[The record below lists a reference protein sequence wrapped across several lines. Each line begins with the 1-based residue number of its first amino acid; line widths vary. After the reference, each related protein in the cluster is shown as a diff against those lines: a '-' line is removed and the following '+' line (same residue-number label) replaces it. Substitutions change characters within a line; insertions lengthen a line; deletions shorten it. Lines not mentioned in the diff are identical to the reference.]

1 MPYLYDELVRYC
13 GSDAY
18 PFHMPGHK
26 RRLGQ
31 LKDPFSFDITEIDGF
46 DNLHH
51 AEGILLEA
59 EKRAARLYGAEET
72 HFLVNGSTAGILS
85 AIGAATIAGG
95 HLLMMRASHKAAYH
109 AVAAGGLTAH
119 YLAGTSGSAAPH
131 IRLVGGCGNRAGSGD
146 AEPGCAQADGLTEP
160 GSLKMCESEKPGCA
174 RAAGQSEPDDRKAY
188 GNTVQDHAQA
198 SGLSE
203 LDCGQPADPAE
214 VERALAEDPRI
225 QAVYITSP
233 TYDGIVSDVRAI
245 AEIAHQHGIPLI
257 VDEAHGAHFGM
268 HEIFPESSVKL
279 GADLV
284 IHSVHKTLPSLTQTA
299 LIHVQGKLVSR
310 RRLRE
315 MLDIFQTS
323 SPSYVL
329 MASIDQCIRMLESQ
343 GRELFDRL
351 AENLR
356 WFYTAV
362 ADLSSIS
369 CIVTDD
375 LSKIL
380 LRPAGHEAGEL
391 YDALRQTWH
400 LQPEMLSRSY
410 VLMLS
415 SIGDDEEGFRRL
427 SEALH
432 QIDRSWSTAGSP
444 PTVSKAAMPEGDRR
458 KPVGIG
464 EQEAQEARSAVTGPE
479 APREMAGSAD
489 RPAEH
494 ARSSSPEAVM
504 TIRKAQDSAQERI
517 LFAEA
522 AGRVSGEYLYLYP
535 PGIPLIAPGER
546 IPDDLPVRVRDL
558 MEAGYAVEGA
568 DDHSLSSIWCVGQQE
583 KGEKPERP

>member
-31 LKDPFSFDITEIDGF
+31 LNDPFSFDITEIDGF

-85 AIGAATIAGG
+85 AIGAVTTAGG

-119 YLAGTSGSAAPH
+119 YLSGLCGGSAPH
-131 IRLVGGCGNRAGSGD
+131 IRLVGGFGKRTSSDG
-146 AEPGCAQADGLTEP
+146 AEPGRSQADGLT
-160 GSLKMCESEKPGCA
+160 
-174 RAAGQSEPDDRKAY
+174 
-188 GNTVQDHAQA
+188 
-198 SGLSE
+198 E

-245 AEIAHQHGIPLI
+245 AEIAHRHGIPLI

-315 MLDIFQTS
+315 MLDICQTS

-375 LSKIL
+375 PSKIL

-444 PTVSKAAMPEGDRR
+444 PTVGKATMPEGDRR

-464 EQEAQEARSAVTGPE
+464 EQEEQEALSAVTGPE
-479 APREMAGSAD
+479 ASREMAGSAD

-494 ARSSSPEAVM
+494 ARGSFPEAVM
-504 TIRKAQDSAQERI
+504 TIRKAQDSAQERV

-535 PGIPLIAPGER
+535 PGIPLITPGER

-568 DDHSLSSIWCVGQQE
+568 DDHSLSSIWCVDQQE
-583 KGEKPERP
+583 EGEKPERP

>member
-31 LKDPFSFDITEIDGF
+31 LNDPFSFDITEIDGF

-85 AIGAATIAGG
+85 AIGAVTTAGG

-119 YLAGTSGSAAPH
+119 YLSGLCGGSAPH
-131 IRLVGGCGNRAGSGD
+131 IRLVGGFGKRTSSDG
-146 AEPGCAQADGLTEP
+146 AEPGRSQADGLT
-160 GSLKMCESEKPGCA
+160 
-174 RAAGQSEPDDRKAY
+174 
-188 GNTVQDHAQA
+188 
-198 SGLSE
+198 E

-245 AEIAHQHGIPLI
+245 AEIAHRHGIPLI

-299 LIHVQGKLVSR
+299 LIHVQGKLVYR

-315 MLDIFQTS
+315 MLDIYQTS

-343 GRELFDRL
+343 GKELFDRL

-375 LSKIL
+375 PSKIL

-444 PTVSKAAMPEGDRR
+444 PTVGKAAMPEGDRR

-464 EQEAQEARSAVTGPE
+464 EQEEQEALSAVTGPE
-479 APREMAGSAD
+479 ASREMAGSAD

-494 ARSSSPEAVM
+494 ARGSFPEAVM
-504 TIRKAQDSAQERI
+504 TIRKAQDSAQERV

-535 PGIPLIAPGER
+535 PGIPLITPGER
-546 IPDDLPVRVRDL
+546 IPGDLPVRVRDL
-558 MEAGYAVEGA
+558 MAAGYAVEGT
-568 DDHSLSSIWCVGQQE
+568 DDYSLSSIWCVGQQE
-583 KGEKPERP
+583 EGEKPERP

>member
-31 LKDPFSFDITEIDGF
+31 LNDPFSFDITEIDGF

-85 AIGAATIAGG
+85 AIGAATTAGG
-95 HLLMMRASHKAAYH
+95 RLLMMRASHKAAYH
-109 AVAAGGLTAH
+109 AAAAGGLTAH
-119 YLAGTSGSAAPH
+119 YLSGLCGGSAPH
-131 IRLVGGCGNRAGSGD
+131 IRLVGGFGKRTSSDG
-146 AEPGCAQADGLTEP
+146 AEPGRSQADGLT
-160 GSLKMCESEKPGCA
+160 
-174 RAAGQSEPDDRKAY
+174 
-188 GNTVQDHAQA
+188 
-198 SGLSE
+198 E

-245 AEIAHQHGIPLI
+245 AEIAHRHGIPLI

-315 MLDIFQTS
+315 MLDICQTS

-375 LSKIL
+375 PSKIL

-464 EQEAQEARSAVTGPE
+464 EQEEQEALSAVTGPE
-479 APREMAGSAD
+479 ASREMAGSAD

-494 ARSSSPEAVM
+494 ARGSFPEAVM

-535 PGIPLIAPGER
+535 PGIPLITPGER

-558 MEAGYAVEGA
+558 MAAGYAVEGA
-568 DDHSLSSIWCVGQQE
+568 DDHSLSSIWCVDQQE
-583 KGEKPERP
+583 EGEKPERP

>member
-31 LKDPFSFDITEIDGF
+31 LNDPFSFDITEIDGF

-85 AIGAATIAGG
+85 AIGAVTTAGG

-109 AVAAGGLTAH
+109 AAAAGGLTAH
-119 YLAGTSGSAAPH
+119 YLSGLCGGSAPH
-131 IRLVGGCGNRAGSGD
+131 IRLVGGFGKRTSSDG
-146 AEPGCAQADGLTEP
+146 AEPGRSQADGLT
-160 GSLKMCESEKPGCA
+160 
-174 RAAGQSEPDDRKAY
+174 
-188 GNTVQDHAQA
+188 
-198 SGLSE
+198 E

-245 AEIAHQHGIPLI
+245 AEIAHRHGIPLI

-315 MLDIFQTS
+315 MLDICQTS

-375 LSKIL
+375 PSKIL

-444 PTVSKAAMPEGDRR
+444 PTVGKAAMPEGDRR

-464 EQEAQEARSAVTGPE
+464 EQEEQEALSAVTGPE
-479 APREMAGSAD
+479 ASREMAGSAD

-494 ARSSSPEAVM
+494 ARGSFPEAVM
-504 TIRKAQDSAQERI
+504 TIRKAQDSAQERV

-535 PGIPLIAPGER
+535 PGIPLITPGER
-546 IPDDLPVRVRDL
+546 IPGDLPVRVRDL
-558 MEAGYAVEGA
+558 MAAGYAVEGA
-568 DDHSLSSIWCVGQQE
+568 DDHSLSSIWCVDQQE
-583 KGEKPERP
+583 EGEKPERP

>member
-31 LKDPFSFDITEIDGF
+31 LNDPFSFDITEIDGF

-85 AIGAATIAGG
+85 AIGAVTTAGG
-95 HLLMMRASHKAAYH
+95 RLLMMRASHKAAYH

-119 YLAGTSGSAAPH
+119 YLSGQCGGAATH
-131 IRLVGGCGNRAGSGD
+131 IRLVGGFGKRTSSDG
-146 AEPGCAQADGLTEP
+146 AEPGRSQADGLT
-160 GSLKMCESEKPGCA
+160 
-174 RAAGQSEPDDRKAY
+174 
-188 GNTVQDHAQA
+188 
-198 SGLSE
+198 E

-245 AEIAHQHGIPLI
+245 AEIAHRHGIPLI

-315 MLDIFQTS
+315 MLDICQTS

-351 AENLR
+351 AENLG

-375 LSKIL
+375 PSKIL

-444 PTVSKAAMPEGDRR
+444 PTVGKATMPEGDRR

-464 EQEAQEARSAVTGPE
+464 EQEEQEALSAVTGPE
-479 APREMAGSAD
+479 ASREMAGSAD

-494 ARSSSPEAVM
+494 ARSSFPEAVM
-504 TIRKAQDSAQERI
+504 TIRKAQDSAQERV

-535 PGIPLIAPGER
+535 PGIPLITPGER
-546 IPDDLPVRVRDL
+546 IPNDLPVRVWDL
-558 MEAGYAVEGA
+558 MAAGYAVEGT
-568 DDHSLSSIWCVGQQE
+568 DDYSLSSIWCVGQQE
-583 KGEKPERP
+583 EGEKPERP

>member
-31 LKDPFSFDITEIDGF
+31 LNDPFSFDITEIDGF

-85 AIGAATIAGG
+85 AIGAATTAGG
-95 HLLMMRASHKAAYH
+95 RLLMMRASHKAAYH

-119 YLAGTSGSAAPH
+119 YLSGLCGGSASH
-131 IRLVGGCGNRAGSGD
+131 IRLVGGFGKKTSSDGT
-146 AEPGCAQADGLTEP
+146 EPGRSQTDGLT
-160 GSLKMCESEKPGCA
+160 
-174 RAAGQSEPDDRKAY
+174 
-188 GNTVQDHAQA
+188 
-198 SGLSE
+198 E

-245 AEIAHQHGIPLI
+245 AEIAHRNGIPLI

-315 MLDIFQTS
+315 MLDICQTS

-329 MASIDQCIRMLESQ
+329 MASIDQCIRMLESR

-375 LSKIL
+375 PSKIL

-391 YDALRQTWH
+391 YDVLWQTWH

-432 QIDRSWSTAGSP
+432 QIDRSWSTVGSP
-444 PTVSKAAMPEGDRR
+444 PTVGKAAMPEGDRR

-464 EQEAQEARSAVTGPE
+464 EQEEQEALSAVTGPE
-479 APREMAGSAD
+479 ASREMAGSAD

-494 ARSSSPEAVM
+494 ARGSFPEAVM

-517 LFAEA
+517 LLAA
-522 AGRVSGEYLYLYP
+522 SAGRVSGEYLYLYP
-535 PGIPLIAPGER
+535 PGIPLITPGER
-546 IPDDLPVRVRDL
+546 IPGDLPVRVRDL
-558 MEAGYAVEGA
+558 MAAGYAVEGA
-568 DDHSLSSIWCVGQQE
+568 DDHSLSSIWCVDQQE
-583 KGEKPERP
+583 EGEKPERP

>member
-31 LKDPFSFDITEIDGF
+31 LNDPFSFDITEIDGF

-85 AIGAATIAGG
+85 AIGAATTAGG
-95 HLLMMRASHKAAYH
+95 RLLMMRASHKAAYH
-109 AVAAGGLTAH
+109 AAAAGGLTAH
-119 YLAGTSGSAAPH
+119 YLSGQCGGAVPH
-131 IRLVGGCGNRAGSGD
+131 IRLVGGFGKRTSSDG
-146 AEPGCAQADGLTEP
+146 AEPGRSQADGLT
-160 GSLKMCESEKPGCA
+160 
-174 RAAGQSEPDDRKAY
+174 
-188 GNTVQDHAQA
+188 
-198 SGLSE
+198 E

-245 AEIAHQHGIPLI
+245 AEIAHRHGIPLI

-299 LIHVQGKLVSR
+299 LIHVQGKLVSH

-315 MLDIFQTS
+315 MLDICQTS

-375 LSKIL
+375 PSKIL
-380 LRPAGHEAGEL
+380 LRPVGHEAGEL
-391 YDALRQTWH
+391 YDALRKTWH

-464 EQEAQEARSAVTGPE
+464 EQEEQEALSAVTGPE
-479 APREMAGSAD
+479 ASREMAGSAD

-494 ARSSSPEAVM
+494 ARSSFPEAVM

-535 PGIPLIAPGER
+535 PGIPLITPGER
-546 IPDDLPVRVRDL
+546 IPGDLPVRVRDL
-558 MEAGYAVEGA
+558 MAAGYAVEGT
-568 DDHSLSSIWCVGQQE
+568 DDYSLRSVWCVDQQE
-583 KGEKPERP
+583 EGEKPERP

>member
-31 LKDPFSFDITEIDGF
+31 LNDPFSFDITEIDGF

-85 AIGAATIAGG
+85 AIGAATTAGG
-95 HLLMMRASHKAAYH
+95 RLLMMRASHKAAYH

-119 YLAGTSGSAAPH
+119 YLSGLCGGSAPH
-131 IRLVGGCGNRAGSGD
+131 IRLVGGFGKRTSSDG
-146 AEPGCAQADGLTEP
+146 AEPGRSQADGLT
-160 GSLKMCESEKPGCA
+160 
-174 RAAGQSEPDDRKAY
+174 
-188 GNTVQDHAQA
+188 
-198 SGLSE
+198 E

-245 AEIAHQHGIPLI
+245 AEIAHRHGIPLI

-315 MLDIFQTS
+315 MLDICQTS

-375 LSKIL
+375 PSKIL

-391 YDALRQTWH
+391 YDVLWQTWH

-464 EQEAQEARSAVTGPE
+464 EQEKQEEQEARSAVTGPE

-489 RPAEH
+489 GPAEH
-494 ARSSSPEAVM
+494 ARSSFPEAVM
-504 TIRKAQDSAQERI
+504 TIRKAQDSAQERV

-535 PGIPLIAPGER
+535 PGIPLITPGER

-558 MEAGYAVEGA
+558 MAAGYAVEGT
-568 DDHSLSSIWCVGQQE
+568 DDYSLRSVWCVDQQE
-583 KGEKPERP
+583 EGEKPERP

>member
-31 LKDPFSFDITEIDGF
+31 LNDPFSFDITEIDGF

-85 AIGAATIAGG
+85 AIGAVTTAGG

-119 YLAGTSGSAAPH
+119 YLSGLCGGSAPH
-131 IRLVGGCGNRAGSGD
+131 IRLVGGFGKRTSSDG
-146 AEPGCAQADGLTEP
+146 AEPGRSQADGLT
-160 GSLKMCESEKPGCA
+160 
-174 RAAGQSEPDDRKAY
+174 
-188 GNTVQDHAQA
+188 
-198 SGLSE
+198 E

-245 AEIAHQHGIPLI
+245 AEIAHRHGIPLI

-315 MLDIFQTS
+315 MLDICQTS

-375 LSKIL
+375 PSKIL

-444 PTVSKAAMPEGDRR
+444 PTVGKAAMPEGDRR

-464 EQEAQEARSAVTGPE
+464 EQEEQEALSAVTGPE
-479 APREMAGSAD
+479 ASREMAGSAD

-494 ARSSSPEAVM
+494 ARGSFPEAVM
-504 TIRKAQDSAQERI
+504 TIRKAQDSAQERV

-535 PGIPLIAPGER
+535 PGIPLITPGER

-558 MEAGYAVEGA
+558 MAAGYAVEGA
-568 DDHSLSSIWCVGQQE
+568 DDYSLSSIWCVDQQE
-583 KGEKPERP
+583 EGEKPERP

>member
-31 LKDPFSFDITEIDGF
+31 LNDPFSFDITEIDGF

-72 HFLVNGSTAGILS
+72 YFLVNGSTAGILS
-85 AIGAATIAGG
+85 AIGAATTAGG

-119 YLAGTSGSAAPH
+119 YLSGLCGGSAPH
-131 IRLVGGCGNRAGSGD
+131 IRLVGGFGKRTSSDG
-146 AEPGCAQADGLTEP
+146 AEPGRSQADGLT
-160 GSLKMCESEKPGCA
+160 
-174 RAAGQSEPDDRKAY
+174 
-188 GNTVQDHAQA
+188 
-198 SGLSE
+198 E

-214 VERALAEDPRI
+214 VERALVEDPRI

-245 AEIAHQHGIPLI
+245 AEIAHRHGIPLI

-315 MLDIFQTS
+315 MLDIYQTS

-375 LSKIL
+375 PSKIL
-380 LRPAGHEAGEL
+380 LRPVGHEAGEL
-391 YDALRQTWH
+391 YDALRKTWH

-464 EQEAQEARSAVTGPE
+464 EQEKQEEQEEQEARSAVTGPE

-489 RPAEH
+489 GPAEH
-494 ARSSSPEAVM
+494 ARSSFPEAVM

-535 PGIPLIAPGER
+535 PGIPLITPGER

-558 MEAGYAVEGA
+558 MAAGYAVEGT
-568 DDHSLSSIWCVGQQE
+568 DDYSLRSVWCVDQQE
-583 KGEKPERP
+583 EGEKPERP

>member
-31 LKDPFSFDITEIDGF
+31 LNDPFSFDITEIDGF

-85 AIGAATIAGG
+85 AIGAVTTAGG

-119 YLAGTSGSAAPH
+119 YLSGLCGGSAPH
-131 IRLVGGCGNRAGSGD
+131 IRLVGGFGKRTSSDG
-146 AEPGCAQADGLTEP
+146 AEPGRSQADGLT
-160 GSLKMCESEKPGCA
+160 
-174 RAAGQSEPDDRKAY
+174 
-188 GNTVQDHAQA
+188 
-198 SGLSE
+198 E

-245 AEIAHQHGIPLI
+245 AEIAHRHGIPLI

-299 LIHVQGKLVSR
+299 LIHVQGKLVYR

-315 MLDIFQTS
+315 MLDICQTS

-343 GRELFDRL
+343 GKELFDRL

-375 LSKIL
+375 PSKIL

-444 PTVSKAAMPEGDRR
+444 PTVGKATMPEGNRR

-464 EQEAQEARSAVTGPE
+464 EQEEQEALSAVTGPE
-479 APREMAGSAD
+479 ASREMAGSAD

-494 ARSSSPEAVM
+494 ARGSFPEAVM
-504 TIRKAQDSAQERI
+504 TIRKAQDSAQERV

-535 PGIPLIAPGER
+535 PGIPLITPGER

-568 DDHSLSSIWCVGQQE
+568 DDHSLSSIWCVDQQE
-583 KGEKPERP
+583 EGEKPERP

>member
-31 LKDPFSFDITEIDGF
+31 LNDPFSFDITEIDGF

-85 AIGAATIAGG
+85 AIGAVTTAGG

-119 YLAGTSGSAAPH
+119 YLSGLCGGSAPH
-131 IRLVGGCGNRAGSGD
+131 IRLVGGFGKRTSSDG
-146 AEPGCAQADGLTEP
+146 AEPGRSQADGLT
-160 GSLKMCESEKPGCA
+160 
-174 RAAGQSEPDDRKAY
+174 
-188 GNTVQDHAQA
+188 
-198 SGLSE
+198 E

-245 AEIAHQHGIPLI
+245 AEIAHRHGIPLI

-315 MLDIFQTS
+315 MLDICQTS

-343 GRELFDRL
+343 GKELFDRL

-375 LSKIL
+375 PSKIL

-444 PTVSKAAMPEGDRR
+444 PTVGKATMPEGDRR

-464 EQEAQEARSAVTGPE
+464 EQEEQEALSAVTGPE
-479 APREMAGSAD
+479 ASREMAGSAD

-494 ARSSSPEAVM
+494 VRSSFPEAVM
-504 TIRKAQDSAQERI
+504 TIRKAQDSAQERV

-535 PGIPLIAPGER
+535 PGIPLITPGER
-546 IPDDLPVRVRDL
+546 IPNDLSVRVWDL
-558 MEAGYAVEGA
+558 MAAGYAVEGT
-568 DDHSLSSIWCVGQQE
+568 DDYSLRSVWCVGQQE
-583 KGEKPERP
+583 EGEKPERP

>member
-31 LKDPFSFDITEIDGF
+31 LNDPFSFDITEIDGF

-85 AIGAATIAGG
+85 AIGAATTAGG

-131 IRLVGGCGNRAGSGD
+131 IRLVGGFGKRISSDG
-146 AEPGCAQADGLTEP
+146 AEPGRSQADGLT
-160 GSLKMCESEKPGCA
+160 
-174 RAAGQSEPDDRKAY
+174 
-188 GNTVQDHAQA
+188 
-198 SGLSE
+198 E
-203 LDCGQPADPAE
+203 LDCGQPADPVE

-245 AEIAHQHGIPLI
+245 AEIAHRHGIPLI

-315 MLDIFQTS
+315 MLDICQTS

-375 LSKIL
+375 PSKIL

-444 PTVSKAAMPEGDRR
+444 PTVGKAAMPEGDRR

-464 EQEAQEARSAVTGPE
+464 EQEEQEALSAVTGPE
-479 APREMAGSAD
+479 ASREMAGSAD

-494 ARSSSPEAVM
+494 ARGSFPEAVM
-504 TIRKAQDSAQERI
+504 TIRKAQDSAQERV

-535 PGIPLIAPGER
+535 PGIPLITPGER
-546 IPDDLPVRVRDL
+546 IPDDLPVRVRNL

-568 DDHSLSSIWCVGQQE
+568 DDYSLRTIWCVGQQE
-583 KGEKPERP
+583 EGEKPERLLHP

>member
-31 LKDPFSFDITEIDGF
+31 LNDPFSFDITEIDGF

-85 AIGAATIAGG
+85 AIGAVTTAGG

-119 YLAGTSGSAAPH
+119 YLSGLCGGSAPH
-131 IRLVGGCGNRAGSGD
+131 IRLVGGFGKRTSSDG
-146 AEPGCAQADGLTEP
+146 AEPGRSQADGLT
-160 GSLKMCESEKPGCA
+160 
-174 RAAGQSEPDDRKAY
+174 
-188 GNTVQDHAQA
+188 
-198 SGLSE
+198 E

-245 AEIAHQHGIPLI
+245 AEIAHRHGIPLI

-315 MLDIFQTS
+315 MLDIYQTS

-375 LSKIL
+375 PSKIL

-444 PTVSKAAMPEGDRR
+444 PTVGKAAMPKGDRR

-464 EQEAQEARSAVTGPE
+464 EQEEQEALSAVTGPE
-479 APREMAGSAD
+479 ASREMAGSAD

-494 ARSSSPEAVM
+494 ARGSFPEAVM
-504 TIRKAQDSAQERI
+504 TIRKAQDSAQERV

-535 PGIPLIAPGER
+535 PGIPLITPGER
-546 IPDDLPVRVRDL
+546 IPGDLPVRVRDL
-558 MEAGYAVEGA
+558 MAAGYAVEGA
-568 DDHSLSSIWCVGQQE
+568 DDHSLSSIWCVDQQE
-583 KGEKPERP
+583 EGEKPERP

>member
-31 LKDPFSFDITEIDGF
+31 LNDPFSFDITEIDGF

-85 AIGAATIAGG
+85 AIGAVTTAGG

-119 YLAGTSGSAAPH
+119 YLSGLCGGSAPH
-131 IRLVGGCGNRAGSGD
+131 IRLVGGFGKRTSSDG
-146 AEPGCAQADGLTEP
+146 AEPGRSQADGLT
-160 GSLKMCESEKPGCA
+160 
-174 RAAGQSEPDDRKAY
+174 
-188 GNTVQDHAQA
+188 
-198 SGLSE
+198 E

-299 LIHVQGKLVSR
+299 LIHVQGKLVYR

-315 MLDIFQTS
+315 MLDIYQTS

-343 GRELFDRL
+343 GKELFDRL

-375 LSKIL
+375 PSKIL

-444 PTVSKAAMPEGDRR
+444 PTVGKATMPEGNRR

-464 EQEAQEARSAVTGPE
+464 EQEEQEALSAVTGPE
-479 APREMAGSAD
+479 ASREMAGSAD

-494 ARSSSPEAVM
+494 ARSSFPEAVM
-504 TIRKAQDSAQERI
+504 TIRKAQDSAQERV

-535 PGIPLIAPGER
+535 PGIPLITPGER
-546 IPDDLPVRVRDL
+546 IPDDLPVRVRNL

-568 DDHSLSSIWCVGQQE
+568 DDYSLRTIWCVGQQE
-583 KGEKPERP
+583 EGEKPERLLHP

>member
-31 LKDPFSFDITEIDGF
+31 LNDPFSFDITEIDGF

-85 AIGAATIAGG
+85 AIGAVTTAGG

-119 YLAGTSGSAAPH
+119 YLSGLCGGSAPH
-131 IRLVGGCGNRAGSGD
+131 IRLVGGFGKRTSSDG
-146 AEPGCAQADGLTEP
+146 AEPGRSQADGLT
-160 GSLKMCESEKPGCA
+160 
-174 RAAGQSEPDDRKAY
+174 
-188 GNTVQDHAQA
+188 
-198 SGLSE
+198 E

-245 AEIAHQHGIPLI
+245 AEIAHRHGIPLI

-315 MLDIFQTS
+315 MLDICQTS

-375 LSKIL
+375 PSKIL

-444 PTVSKAAMPEGDRR
+444 PTVGKAAMPKGDRR

-464 EQEAQEARSAVTGPE
+464 EQEEQEALSAVTGPE
-479 APREMAGSAD
+479 ASREMAGSAD

-494 ARSSSPEAVM
+494 ARGSFPEAVM
-504 TIRKAQDSAQERI
+504 TIRKAQDSAQERV

-535 PGIPLIAPGER
+535 PGIPLITPGER
-546 IPDDLPVRVRDL
+546 IPGDLPVRVRDL
-558 MEAGYAVEGA
+558 MAAGYAVEGA
-568 DDHSLSSIWCVGQQE
+568 DDHSLSSIWCVDQQE
-583 KGEKPERP
+583 EGEKPERP

>member
-31 LKDPFSFDITEIDGF
+31 LNDPFSFDITEIDGF

-85 AIGAATIAGG
+85 AIGAVTTAGG

-119 YLAGTSGSAAPH
+119 YLSGLCGGSASH
-131 IRLVGGCGNRAGSGD
+131 IRLVGGFGKRTSSDG
-146 AEPGCAQADGLTEP
+146 AEPGRSQADGLT
-160 GSLKMCESEKPGCA
+160 
-174 RAAGQSEPDDRKAY
+174 
-188 GNTVQDHAQA
+188 
-198 SGLSE
+198 E

-245 AEIAHQHGIPLI
+245 AEIAHRHGIPLI

-315 MLDIFQTS
+315 MLDICQTS

-375 LSKIL
+375 PSKIL

-444 PTVSKAAMPEGDRR
+444 PTVGKAAMPEGDRR

-464 EQEAQEARSAVTGPE
+464 EQEEQEALSAVTGPE
-479 APREMAGSAD
+479 ASREMAGSAD

-494 ARSSSPEAVM
+494 ARGSFPEAVM
-504 TIRKAQDSAQERI
+504 TIRKAQDSAQERV

-535 PGIPLIAPGER
+535 PGIPLITPGER

-558 MEAGYAVEGA
+558 MAAGYAVEGA

-583 KGEKPERP
+583 EGEKPERP

>member
-31 LKDPFSFDITEIDGF
+31 LNDPFSFDITEIDGF

-85 AIGAATIAGG
+85 AIGAATTAGG

-119 YLAGTSGSAAPH
+119 YLSGLCGGSAPH
-131 IRLVGGCGNRAGSGD
+131 IRLVGGFGKRTSSDG
-146 AEPGCAQADGLTEP
+146 AEPGRSQADGLT
-160 GSLKMCESEKPGCA
+160 
-174 RAAGQSEPDDRKAY
+174 
-188 GNTVQDHAQA
+188 
-198 SGLSE
+198 E

-245 AEIAHQHGIPLI
+245 AEIAHRHGIPLI

-315 MLDIFQTS
+315 MLDICQTS

-375 LSKIL
+375 PSKIL

-391 YDALRQTWH
+391 YDVLWQTWH

-444 PTVSKAAMPEGDRR
+444 PTVGKAAMPEGDRR

-464 EQEAQEARSAVTGPE
+464 EQEEQEALSAVTGPE
-479 APREMAGSAD
+479 ASREMAGSAD

-494 ARSSSPEAVM
+494 ARGSFPEAVM

-517 LFAEA
+517 LLAA
-522 AGRVSGEYLYLYP
+522 SAGRVSGEYLYLYP
-535 PGIPLIAPGER
+535 PGIPLITPGER
-546 IPDDLPVRVRDL
+546 IPGDLPVRVRDL
-558 MEAGYAVEGA
+558 MAAGYAVEGA
-568 DDHSLSSIWCVGQQE
+568 DDHSLRSVWCVDQQE
-583 KGEKPERP
+583 EGEKPERP

>member
-31 LKDPFSFDITEIDGF
+31 LNDPFSFDITEIDGF

-85 AIGAATIAGG
+85 AIGAVTTAGG

-119 YLAGTSGSAAPH
+119 YLSGLCGGSAPH
-131 IRLVGGCGNRAGSGD
+131 IRLVGGFGKRTSSDG
-146 AEPGCAQADGLTEP
+146 AEPGRSQADGLT
-160 GSLKMCESEKPGCA
+160 
-174 RAAGQSEPDDRKAY
+174 
-188 GNTVQDHAQA
+188 
-198 SGLSE
+198 E

-245 AEIAHQHGIPLI
+245 AEIAHRHGIPLI

-315 MLDIFQTS
+315 MLDICQTS

-375 LSKIL
+375 PSKIL

-391 YDALRQTWH
+391 YDVLWQTWH

-444 PTVSKAAMPEGDRR
+444 PTVGKATMPEGDRR

-464 EQEAQEARSAVTGPE
+464 EQEEQEALSAVTGPE
-479 APREMAGSAD
+479 ASREMAGSAD

-494 ARSSSPEAVM
+494 ARSSFPEAVM
-504 TIRKAQDSAQERI
+504 TIRKAQDSAQERV

-535 PGIPLIAPGER
+535 PGIPLITPGER
-546 IPDDLPVRVRDL
+546 IPNDLPVRVWDL
-558 MEAGYAVEGA
+558 MAAGYAVEGA
-568 DDHSLSSIWCVGQQE
+568 DDHSLSSIWCVDQQE
-583 KGEKPERP
+583 EGEKPERP

>member
-31 LKDPFSFDITEIDGF
+31 LNDPFSFDITEIDGF

-85 AIGAATIAGG
+85 AIGAVTTAGG

-119 YLAGTSGSAAPH
+119 YLSGLCGGSAPH
-131 IRLVGGCGNRAGSGD
+131 IRLVGGFGKRTSSDG
-146 AEPGCAQADGLTEP
+146 AEPGRSQADGLT
-160 GSLKMCESEKPGCA
+160 
-174 RAAGQSEPDDRKAY
+174 
-188 GNTVQDHAQA
+188 
-198 SGLSE
+198 E

-245 AEIAHQHGIPLI
+245 AEIAHRHGIPLI

-299 LIHVQGKLVSR
+299 LIHVQGKLVYR

-315 MLDIFQTS
+315 MLDIYQTS

-343 GRELFDRL
+343 GKELFDRL

-375 LSKIL
+375 PSKIL

-391 YDALRQTWH
+391 YDVLWQTWH

-444 PTVSKAAMPEGDRR
+444 PTVGKAAMPEGDRR

-464 EQEAQEARSAVTGPE
+464 EQEEQEALSAVTGPE
-479 APREMAGSAD
+479 ASREMAGSAD

-494 ARSSSPEAVM
+494 ARGSFPEAVM

-517 LFAEA
+517 LLAA
-522 AGRVSGEYLYLYP
+522 SAGRVSGEYLYLYP
-535 PGIPLIAPGER
+535 PGIPLITPGER
-546 IPDDLPVRVRDL
+546 IPGDLPVRVRDL
-558 MEAGYAVEGA
+558 MAAGYAVEGA
-568 DDHSLSSIWCVGQQE
+568 DDHSLSSIWCVDQQE
-583 KGEKPERP
+583 EGEKPERP

>member
-31 LKDPFSFDITEIDGF
+31 LNDPFSFDITEIDGF

-85 AIGAATIAGG
+85 AIGAVTTAGG

-119 YLAGTSGSAAPH
+119 YLSGLCGGSASH
-131 IRLVGGCGNRAGSGD
+131 IRLVGGFGKKTSSDG
-146 AEPGCAQADGLTEP
+146 AEPGRSQTDGLT
-160 GSLKMCESEKPGCA
+160 
-174 RAAGQSEPDDRKAY
+174 
-188 GNTVQDHAQA
+188 
-198 SGLSE
+198 E
-203 LDCGQPADPAE
+203 LDCGQPADPEE

-245 AEIAHQHGIPLI
+245 AEIAHRHRIPLI

-315 MLDIFQTS
+315 MLDICQTS

-375 LSKIL
+375 PSKIL

-464 EQEAQEARSAVTGPE
+464 EQEKQEALSAVTGPE
-479 APREMAGSAD
+479 ASREMADSAD

-494 ARSSSPEAVM
+494 ARSSFPEAVM
-504 TIRKAQDSAQERI
+504 TIRKAQDSAQERV

-535 PGIPLIAPGER
+535 PGIPLITPGER

-558 MEAGYAVEGA
+558 MAAGYAVEGT
-568 DDHSLSSIWCVGQQE
+568 DDYSLRSVWCVDQQE
-583 KGEKPERP
+583 EGEKPERP

>member
-31 LKDPFSFDITEIDGF
+31 LNDPFSFDITEIDGF

-85 AIGAATIAGG
+85 AIGAATTAGG
-95 HLLMMRASHKAAYH
+95 RLLMMRASHKAAYH

-119 YLAGTSGSAAPH
+119 YLSGLCGGSASH
-131 IRLVGGCGNRAGSGD
+131 IRLVGGFGKKTSSDGT
-146 AEPGCAQADGLTEP
+146 EPGRSQTDGLT
-160 GSLKMCESEKPGCA
+160 
-174 RAAGQSEPDDRKAY
+174 
-188 GNTVQDHAQA
+188 
-198 SGLSE
+198 E

-245 AEIAHQHGIPLI
+245 AEIAHRHGIPLI

-315 MLDIFQTS
+315 MLDICQTS

-375 LSKIL
+375 PSKIL

-391 YDALRQTWH
+391 YDALWQTWH

-444 PTVSKAAMPEGDRR
+444 PTVGKAAMPEGDRR

-464 EQEAQEARSAVTGPE
+464 EQEEQEARSAVTGPE

-494 ARSSSPEAVM
+494 ARGSFPEAVM

-535 PGIPLIAPGER
+535 PGIPLITPGER
-546 IPDDLPVRVRDL
+546 IPDDLPVRVWDL
-558 MEAGYAVEGA
+558 MAAGYAVEGT
-568 DDHSLSSIWCVGQQE
+568 DDYSLSSIWCVGQQE
-583 KGEKPERP
+583 EGEKPERP

>member
-31 LKDPFSFDITEIDGF
+31 LNDPFSFDITEIDGF

-85 AIGAATIAGG
+85 AIGAVTTAGG

-119 YLAGTSGSAAPH
+119 YLSGLCGGSAPH
-131 IRLVGGCGNRAGSGD
+131 IRLVGGFGKRTSSDG
-146 AEPGCAQADGLTEP
+146 AEPGRSQADGLT
-160 GSLKMCESEKPGCA
+160 
-174 RAAGQSEPDDRKAY
+174 
-188 GNTVQDHAQA
+188 
-198 SGLSE
+198 E

-245 AEIAHQHGIPLI
+245 AEIAHRHGIPLI

-299 LIHVQGKLVSR
+299 LIHVQGKLVYR

-315 MLDIFQTS
+315 MLDIYQTS

-343 GRELFDRL
+343 GKELFDRL

-375 LSKIL
+375 PSKIL

-444 PTVSKAAMPEGDRR
+444 PTVGKAAMPEGDRR

-464 EQEAQEARSAVTGPE
+464 EQEEQEALSAVTGPE
-479 APREMAGSAD
+479 ASREMAGSAD

-494 ARSSSPEAVM
+494 ARGSFPEAVM
-504 TIRKAQDSAQERI
+504 TIRKAQDSAQERV

-535 PGIPLIAPGER
+535 PGIPLITPGER
-546 IPDDLPVRVRDL
+546 IPGDLPVRVRDL
-558 MEAGYAVEGA
+558 MAAGYAVEGA
-568 DDHSLSSIWCVGQQE
+568 DDHSLSSIWCVDQQE
-583 KGEKPERP
+583 EGEKPERP

>member
-31 LKDPFSFDITEIDGF
+31 LNDPFSFDITEIDGF

-85 AIGAATIAGG
+85 AIGAVTTAGG

-119 YLAGTSGSAAPH
+119 YLSGLCGGSAPH
-131 IRLVGGCGNRAGSGD
+131 IRLVGGFGKRTSSDG
-146 AEPGCAQADGLTEP
+146 AEPGRSQADGLT
-160 GSLKMCESEKPGCA
+160 
-174 RAAGQSEPDDRKAY
+174 
-188 GNTVQDHAQA
+188 
-198 SGLSE
+198 E

-245 AEIAHQHGIPLI
+245 AEIAHRHGIPLI

-299 LIHVQGKLVSR
+299 LIHVQGKLVYR

-315 MLDIFQTS
+315 MLDICQTS

-343 GRELFDRL
+343 GKELFDRL

-375 LSKIL
+375 PSKIL

-444 PTVSKAAMPEGDRR
+444 PTVGKATMPEGNRR

-464 EQEAQEARSAVTGPE
+464 EQEEQEALSAVTGPE
-479 APREMAGSAD
+479 ASREMAGSAD

-494 ARSSSPEAVM
+494 ARSSFPEAVM
-504 TIRKAQDSAQERI
+504 TIRKAQDSAQERV

-535 PGIPLIAPGER
+535 PGIPLITPGER

-568 DDHSLSSIWCVGQQE
+568 DDHSLSSIWCVDQQE
-583 KGEKPERP
+583 EGEKPERPYHS

>member
-31 LKDPFSFDITEIDGF
+31 LNDPFSFDITEIDGF

-85 AIGAATIAGG
+85 AIGAVTTAGG

-119 YLAGTSGSAAPH
+119 YLSGLCGGSAPH
-131 IRLVGGCGNRAGSGD
+131 IRLVGGFGKRTSSDG
-146 AEPGCAQADGLTEP
+146 AEPGRSQADGLT
-160 GSLKMCESEKPGCA
+160 
-174 RAAGQSEPDDRKAY
+174 
-188 GNTVQDHAQA
+188 
-198 SGLSE
+198 E

-245 AEIAHQHGIPLI
+245 AEIAHRHGIPLI

-299 LIHVQGKLVSR
+299 LIHVQGKLVYR

-315 MLDIFQTS
+315 MLDIYQTS

-343 GRELFDRL
+343 GKELFDRL

-375 LSKIL
+375 PSKIL

-444 PTVSKAAMPEGDRR
+444 PTVGKATMPEGDRR

-464 EQEAQEARSAVTGPE
+464 EQEEQEALSAVTGPE
-479 APREMAGSAD
+479 ASREMAGSAD

-494 ARSSSPEAVM
+494 ARGSFPEAVM
-504 TIRKAQDSAQERI
+504 TIRKAQDSAQERV

-535 PGIPLIAPGER
+535 PGIPLITPGER
-546 IPDDLPVRVRDL
+546 IPNDLPVRVWDL
-558 MEAGYAVEGA
+558 MAAGYAVEGT
-568 DDHSLSSIWCVGQQE
+568 DDYSLSSIWCVGQQE
-583 KGEKPERP
+583 EGEKPERP

>member
-85 AIGAATIAGG
+85 AIGAAVTAGG

-119 YLAGTSGSAAPH
+119 YLAGMSGGAAPH
-131 IRLVGGCGNRAGSGD
+131 IRLVGGCGNRTRSGS
-146 AEPGCAQADGLTEP
+146 AEPGCT
-160 GSLKMCESEKPGCA
+160 
-174 RAAGQSEPDDRKAY
+174 RAAGLSELDDRKAY
-188 GNTVQDHAQA
+188 GNAVQDHAQVP
-198 SGLSE
+198 GLSE

-245 AEIAHQHGIPLI
+245 AEIAHRHGVPLI

-299 LIHVQGKLVSR
+299 LIHAQGKLVSR

-315 MLDIFQTS
+315 MLDIYQTS

-351 AENLR
+351 AE
-356 WFYTAV
+356 
-362 ADLSSIS
+362 SSIS

-375 LSKIL
+375 PSKIL

-444 PTVSKAAMPEGDRR
+444 PTVGKAAMPEGDRR

-464 EQEAQEARSAVTGPE
+464 EQEEQEALSAVTGPE
-479 APREMAGSAD
+479 ASREMAGSAD

-494 ARSSSPEAVM
+494 ARGSFPEAVM
-504 TIRKAQDSAQERI
+504 TIRKAQDSAQERV

-535 PGIPLIAPGER
+535 PGIPLITPGER
-546 IPDDLPVRVRDL
+546 IPGDLPVRVRDL
-558 MEAGYAVEGA
+558 MAAGYAVEGA
-568 DDHSLSSIWCVGQQE
+568 DDHSLSSIWCVDQQE
-583 KGEKPERP
+583 EGEKPERP

>member
-31 LKDPFSFDITEIDGF
+31 LNDPFSFDITEIDGF

-85 AIGAATIAGG
+85 AIGAATTAGG
-95 HLLMMRASHKAAYH
+95 RLLMMRASHKAAYH

-119 YLAGTSGSAAPH
+119 YLSGLCGGSASH
-131 IRLVGGCGNRAGSGD
+131 IRLVGGFGKKTSSDGT
-146 AEPGCAQADGLTEP
+146 EPGRSQADGLT
-160 GSLKMCESEKPGCA
+160 
-174 RAAGQSEPDDRKAY
+174 
-188 GNTVQDHAQA
+188 
-198 SGLSE
+198 E

-245 AEIAHQHGIPLI
+245 AEIAHRHGIPLI

-315 MLDIFQTS
+315 MLDICQTS

-375 LSKIL
+375 PSKIL

-444 PTVSKAAMPEGDRR
+444 PTVGKAAMPEGDRR

-464 EQEAQEARSAVTGPE
+464 EQEEQEALSAVTGPE
-479 APREMAGSAD
+479 ASREMAGSAD

-494 ARSSSPEAVM
+494 ARGSFPEAVM

-517 LFAEA
+517 LLAES

-535 PGIPLIAPGER
+535 PGIPLITPGER
-546 IPDDLPVRVRDL
+546 IPGDLPVRVRDL
-558 MEAGYAVEGA
+558 MAAGYAVEGA
-568 DDHSLSSIWCVGQQE
+568 DDHSLSSIWCVDQQE
-583 KGEKPERP
+583 EGEKPERP

>member
-85 AIGAATIAGG
+85 AIGAATTAGG

-131 IRLVGGCGNRAGSGD
+131 IRLVGGFGKRISSDG
-146 AEPGCAQADGLTEP
+146 AEPGRSQADGLT
-160 GSLKMCESEKPGCA
+160 
-174 RAAGQSEPDDRKAY
+174 
-188 GNTVQDHAQA
+188 
-198 SGLSE
+198 E
-203 LDCGQPADPAE
+203 LDCGQPADPVE

-245 AEIAHQHGIPLI
+245 AEIAHRHGIPLI

-284 IHSVHKTLPSLTQTA
+284 IQSVHKTLPSLTQTA

-315 MLDIFQTS
+315 MLDICQTS

-375 LSKIL
+375 PSKIL

-444 PTVSKAAMPEGDRR
+444 PTVGKAAMPEGDRR

-479 APREMAGSAD
+479 ASREMAGSAD

-494 ARSSSPEAVM
+494 ARGSFPEAVM

-517 LFAEA
+517 LLAA
-522 AGRVSGEYLYLYP
+522 SAGRVSGEYLYLYP
-535 PGIPLIAPGER
+535 PGIPLITPGER
-546 IPDDLPVRVRDL
+546 IPGDLPVRVRDL

-568 DDHSLSSIWCVGQQE
+568 DDHSLSSVWCVDQQE
-583 KGEKPERP
+583 EGEKPERP

>member
-31 LKDPFSFDITEIDGF
+31 LNDPFSFDITEIDGF

-85 AIGAATIAGG
+85 AIGAATTAGG
-95 HLLMMRASHKAAYH
+95 RLLMMRASHKAAYH

-119 YLAGTSGSAAPH
+119 YLSGLCGGSASH
-131 IRLVGGCGNRAGSGD
+131 IRLVGGFGKKTSSDGT
-146 AEPGCAQADGLTEP
+146 EPGRSQTDGLT
-160 GSLKMCESEKPGCA
+160 
-174 RAAGQSEPDDRKAY
+174 
-188 GNTVQDHAQA
+188 
-198 SGLSE
+198 E

-245 AEIAHQHGIPLI
+245 AEIAHRHGIPLI

-315 MLDIFQTS
+315 MLDICQTS

-375 LSKIL
+375 PSKIL

-391 YDALRQTWH
+391 YDVLWQTWH

-444 PTVSKAAMPEGDRR
+444 PTVGKAAMPEGDRR

-464 EQEAQEARSAVTGPE
+464 EQEEQEALSAVTGPE
-479 APREMAGSAD
+479 ASREMAGSAD

-494 ARSSSPEAVM
+494 ARGSFPEAVM

-517 LFAEA
+517 LLAA
-522 AGRVSGEYLYLYP
+522 SAGRVSGEYLYLYP
-535 PGIPLIAPGER
+535 PGIPLITPGER
-546 IPDDLPVRVRDL
+546 IPGDLPVRVRDL
-558 MEAGYAVEGA
+558 MAAGYAVEGA
-568 DDHSLSSIWCVGQQE
+568 DDHSLSSIWCVDQQE
-583 KGEKPERP
+583 EGEKPERP

>member
-31 LKDPFSFDITEIDGF
+31 LNDPFSFDITEIDGF

-85 AIGAATIAGG
+85 AIGAVTTAGG

-119 YLAGTSGSAAPH
+119 YLSGLCGGSAPH
-131 IRLVGGCGNRAGSGD
+131 IRLVGGFGKRTSSDG
-146 AEPGCAQADGLTEP
+146 AEPGRSQADGLT
-160 GSLKMCESEKPGCA
+160 
-174 RAAGQSEPDDRKAY
+174 
-188 GNTVQDHAQA
+188 
-198 SGLSE
+198 E

-245 AEIAHQHGIPLI
+245 AEIAHRHGIPLI

-299 LIHVQGKLVSR
+299 LIHVQGKLVYR

-315 MLDIFQTS
+315 MLDIYQTS

-343 GRELFDRL
+343 GKELFDRL

-375 LSKIL
+375 PSKIL

-444 PTVSKAAMPEGDRR
+444 PTVGKATMPEGDRR

-464 EQEAQEARSAVTGPE
+464 EQEEQEALSAVTGPE
-479 APREMAGSAD
+479 ASREMAGSAD

-494 ARSSSPEAVM
+494 ARGSFPEAVM
-504 TIRKAQDSAQERI
+504 TIRKAQDSAQERV

-535 PGIPLIAPGER
+535 PGIPLITPGER
-546 IPDDLPVRVRDL
+546 IPNDLSVRVWDL
-558 MEAGYAVEGA
+558 MAAGYAVEGT
-568 DDHSLSSIWCVGQQE
+568 DDYSLRSVWCVGQQE
-583 KGEKPERP
+583 EGEKPERP

>member
-31 LKDPFSFDITEIDGF
+31 LNDPFSFDITEIDGF

-85 AIGAATIAGG
+85 AIGAVTTAGG

-119 YLAGTSGSAAPH
+119 YLSGLCGGSAPH
-131 IRLVGGCGNRAGSGD
+131 IRLVGGFGKRTSSDG
-146 AEPGCAQADGLTEP
+146 AEPGRSQADGLT
-160 GSLKMCESEKPGCA
+160 
-174 RAAGQSEPDDRKAY
+174 
-188 GNTVQDHAQA
+188 
-198 SGLSE
+198 E

-245 AEIAHQHGIPLI
+245 AEIAHRHGIPLI

-299 LIHVQGKLVSR
+299 LIHAQGKLVSR

-315 MLDIFQTS
+315 MLDIYQTS

-343 GRELFDRL
+343 GKELFDRL

-375 LSKIL
+375 PSKIL

-444 PTVSKAAMPEGDRR
+444 PTVGKATMPEGDRR

-464 EQEAQEARSAVTGPE
+464 EQEEQEALSAVTGPE
-479 APREMAGSAD
+479 ASREMAGSAD

-494 ARSSSPEAVM
+494 ARGSFPEAVM
-504 TIRKAQDSAQERI
+504 TIRKAQDSAQERV

-535 PGIPLIAPGER
+535 PGIPLITPGER
-546 IPDDLPVRVRDL
+546 IPNDLPVRVWDL
-558 MEAGYAVEGA
+558 MAAGYAVEGT
-568 DDHSLSSIWCVGQQE
+568 DDYSLSSIWCVGQQE
-583 KGEKPERP
+583 EGEKPERP

>member
-31 LKDPFSFDITEIDGF
+31 LNDPFSFDITEIDGF

-85 AIGAATIAGG
+85 AIGAATTAGG
-95 HLLMMRASHKAAYH
+95 RLLMMRASHKAAYH

-119 YLAGTSGSAAPH
+119 YLSGLCGGSAPH
-131 IRLVGGCGNRAGSGD
+131 IRLVGGFGKRTSSDG
-146 AEPGCAQADGLTEP
+146 AEPGRSQADGLT
-160 GSLKMCESEKPGCA
+160 
-174 RAAGQSEPDDRKAY
+174 
-188 GNTVQDHAQA
+188 
-198 SGLSE
+198 E

-245 AEIAHQHGIPLI
+245 AEIAHRHGIPLI

-315 MLDIFQTS
+315 MLDICQTS

-375 LSKIL
+375 PSKIL

-391 YDALRQTWH
+391 YDVLWQTWH

-464 EQEAQEARSAVTGPE
+464 EQEEQEARSAVTGPE
-479 APREMAGSAD
+479 ASREMAGSAD

-494 ARSSSPEAVM
+494 ARGSFPEAVM
-504 TIRKAQDSAQERI
+504 TIRKAQDSAQERV

-535 PGIPLIAPGER
+535 PGIPLITPGER

-558 MEAGYAVEGA
+558 MAAGYAVEGT
-568 DDHSLSSIWCVGQQE
+568 DDYSLRSVWCVDQQE
-583 KGEKPERP
+583 EGEKPERP

>member
-31 LKDPFSFDITEIDGF
+31 LNDPFSFDITEIDGF

-85 AIGAATIAGG
+85 AIGAVTTAGG

-119 YLAGTSGSAAPH
+119 YLSGLCGGSAPH
-131 IRLVGGCGNRAGSGD
+131 IRLVGGFGKRTSSDG
-146 AEPGCAQADGLTEP
+146 AEPGRSQADGLT
-160 GSLKMCESEKPGCA
+160 
-174 RAAGQSEPDDRKAY
+174 
-188 GNTVQDHAQA
+188 
-198 SGLSE
+198 E

-245 AEIAHQHGIPLI
+245 AEIAHRHGIPLI

-299 LIHVQGKLVSR
+299 LIHVQGKLVYR

-315 MLDIFQTS
+315 MLDIYQTS

-343 GRELFDRL
+343 GKELFDRL

-375 LSKIL
+375 PSKIL

-444 PTVSKAAMPEGDRR
+444 PTVGKATMPEGNRR

-464 EQEAQEARSAVTGPE
+464 EQEEQEALSAVTGPE
-479 APREMAGSAD
+479 ASREMAGSAD

-494 ARSSSPEAVM
+494 ARSSFPEAVM
-504 TIRKAQDSAQERI
+504 TIRKAQDSAQERV

-535 PGIPLIAPGER
+535 PGIPLITPGER

-568 DDHSLSSIWCVGQQE
+568 DDHSLSSIWCVDQQE
-583 KGEKPERP
+583 EGEKPERP

>member
-31 LKDPFSFDITEIDGF
+31 LNDPFSFDITEIDGF

-85 AIGAATIAGG
+85 AIGAATTAGG
-95 HLLMMRASHKAAYH
+95 RLLMMRASHKAAYH

-119 YLAGTSGSAAPH
+119 YLSGLCGGSAPH
-131 IRLVGGCGNRAGSGD
+131 IRLVGGFGKRTSSDG
-146 AEPGCAQADGLTEP
+146 AEPGRSQADGLT
-160 GSLKMCESEKPGCA
+160 
-174 RAAGQSEPDDRKAY
+174 
-188 GNTVQDHAQA
+188 
-198 SGLSE
+198 E

-245 AEIAHQHGIPLI
+245 AEIAHRHGIPLI

-315 MLDIFQTS
+315 MLDICQTS

-375 LSKIL
+375 PSKIL

-444 PTVSKAAMPEGDRR
+444 PTVGKAAMPEGDRR

-464 EQEAQEARSAVTGPE
+464 EQEEQEALSAVTGPE
-479 APREMAGSAD
+479 ASREMAGSAD

-494 ARSSSPEAVM
+494 ARGSFPEAVM
-504 TIRKAQDSAQERI
+504 TIRKAQDSAQERV

-535 PGIPLIAPGER
+535 PGIPLITPGER
-546 IPDDLPVRVRDL
+546 IPNDLPVRVWDL
-558 MEAGYAVEGA
+558 MAAGYAVEGT
-568 DDHSLSSIWCVGQQE
+568 DDYSLSSIWCVGQQE
-583 KGEKPERP
+583 EGEKPERP

>member
-31 LKDPFSFDITEIDGF
+31 LNDPFSFDITEIDGF

-85 AIGAATIAGG
+85 AIGAVTTAGG

-119 YLAGTSGSAAPH
+119 YLSGLCGGSAPH
-131 IRLVGGCGNRAGSGD
+131 IRLVGGFGKRTSSDG
-146 AEPGCAQADGLTEP
+146 AEPGRSQADGLT
-160 GSLKMCESEKPGCA
+160 
-174 RAAGQSEPDDRKAY
+174 
-188 GNTVQDHAQA
+188 
-198 SGLSE
+198 E

-245 AEIAHQHGIPLI
+245 AEIAHRHGIPLI

-315 MLDIFQTS
+315 MLDICQTS

-375 LSKIL
+375 PSKIL

-444 PTVSKAAMPEGDRR
+444 PTVGKAAMPEGDRR

-464 EQEAQEARSAVTGPE
+464 EQEEQEALSAVTGPE
-479 APREMAGSAD
+479 ASREMAGSAD

-494 ARSSSPEAVM
+494 ARGSFPEAVM
-504 TIRKAQDSAQERI
+504 TIRKAQDSAQERV

-535 PGIPLIAPGER
+535 PGIPLITPGER

-558 MEAGYAVEGA
+558 MAAGYAVEGA
-568 DDHSLSSIWCVGQQE
+568 DDHSLSSIWCVDQQE
-583 KGEKPERP
+583 EGEKPERP

>member
-13 GSDAY
+13 GADAY

-31 LKDPFSFDITEIDGF
+31 LNDPFSFDITEIDGF

-85 AIGAATIAGG
+85 AIGAVTTAGG
-95 HLLMMRASHKAAYH
+95 RLLMMRASHKAAYH

-119 YLAGTSGSAAPH
+119 YLSGLCGGSASQ
-131 IRLVGGCGNRAGSGD
+131 IRLVGGFGKRTSSDG
-146 AEPGCAQADGLTEP
+146 AEPGRSQADGLT
-160 GSLKMCESEKPGCA
+160 
-174 RAAGQSEPDDRKAY
+174 
-188 GNTVQDHAQA
+188 
-198 SGLSE
+198 E

-245 AEIAHQHGIPLI
+245 AEIAHRHGIPLI

-315 MLDIFQTS
+315 MLDICQTS

-351 AENLR
+351 AENLG

-375 LSKIL
+375 PSKIL

-444 PTVSKAAMPEGDRR
+444 PTVGKATMPEGDRR

-464 EQEAQEARSAVTGPE
+464 EQEEQEALSAVTGPE
-479 APREMAGSAD
+479 ASREMAGSAD

-494 ARSSSPEAVM
+494 ARSSFPEAVM
-504 TIRKAQDSAQERI
+504 TIRKAQDSAQERV

-535 PGIPLIAPGER
+535 PGIPLITPGER
-546 IPDDLPVRVRDL
+546 IPNDLPVRVWDL
-558 MEAGYAVEGA
+558 MAAGYAVEGT
-568 DDHSLSSIWCVGQQE
+568 DDYSLSSIWCVGQQE
-583 KGEKPERP
+583 EGEKPERP

>member
-31 LKDPFSFDITEIDGF
+31 LNDPFSFDITEIDGF

-85 AIGAATIAGG
+85 AIGAVTTAGG

-119 YLAGTSGSAAPH
+119 YLSGLCGGSAPH
-131 IRLVGGCGNRAGSGD
+131 IRLVGGFGKRTSSDG
-146 AEPGCAQADGLTEP
+146 AEPGRSQADGLT
-160 GSLKMCESEKPGCA
+160 
-174 RAAGQSEPDDRKAY
+174 
-188 GNTVQDHAQA
+188 
-198 SGLSE
+198 E
-203 LDCGQPADPAE
+203 LDCGQPADPVE

-245 AEIAHQHGIPLI
+245 AEIAHRHGIPLI

-284 IHSVHKTLPSLTQTA
+284 IQSVHKTLPSLTQTA

-315 MLDIFQTS
+315 MLDICQTS

-375 LSKIL
+375 PSKIL

-444 PTVSKAAMPEGDRR
+444 PTVGKAAMPEGDRR

-464 EQEAQEARSAVTGPE
+464 EQEEQEALSAVTGPE
-479 APREMAGSAD
+479 ASREMAGSAD

-494 ARSSSPEAVM
+494 ARGSFPEAVM

-517 LFAEA
+517 LLAA
-522 AGRVSGEYLYLYP
+522 SAGRVSGEYLYLYP
-535 PGIPLIAPGER
+535 PGIPLITPGER
-546 IPDDLPVRVRDL
+546 IPGDLPVRVRDL

-568 DDHSLSSIWCVGQQE
+568 DDHSLSSVWCVDQQE
-583 KGEKPERP
+583 EGEKPERP